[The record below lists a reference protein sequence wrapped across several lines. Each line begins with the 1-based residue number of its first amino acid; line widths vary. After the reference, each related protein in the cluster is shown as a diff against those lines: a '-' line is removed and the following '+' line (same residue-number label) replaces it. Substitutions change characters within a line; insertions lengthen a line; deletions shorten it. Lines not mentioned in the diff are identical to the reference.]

1 MNNQADILRVMA
13 QRMKS
18 DLKTQILGQ
27 DQNKTRV
34 ITVCSGKGGV
44 GKSNFVVNLGIALAG
59 YGQRVILLDADLG
72 LANLDV
78 LLGIV
83 PSYNLAHV
91 MAGEKTLSEILY
103 EGPNGIKILP
113 GGTGMHELTD
123 LTEWQLE
130 TFLAKLSKMEGA
142 AEYLLIDT
150 GAGLSKTVL
159 SFTLAADE
167 IIVITTVEPTA
178 ITDAYG
184 LIKTIRQKRYQG
196 KINIVVNRVASEA
209 EALVVYN
216 KLKIVINRFLKHSID
231 YLGCLREDPKVG
243 KSVQEQQPFFLA
255 YPNSIAAHDINT
267 MAAKISNQA
276 DQQVQNKGIKIFLTK
291 VAEYFR

>member
-103 EGPNGIKILP
+103 EGPSGIKILP

-167 IIVITTVEPTA
+167 VIVITTVEPTA

-196 KINIVVNRVASEA
+196 KISIVVNRVASEA

-216 KLKIVINRFLKHSID
+216 KLKVVISRFLKHSID
-231 YLGCLREDPKVG
+231 YLGCLREDTKVG

-267 MAAKISNQA
+267 MAAKISNQE
-276 DQQVQNKGIKIFLTK
+276 DQQVLNKGIKIFLTK